1 MDYGM
6 KPILSL
12 SKTAPAVADATVLA
26 KRLEGFYV
34 NRYEAQ
40 ELADAFKAT
49 DKALDAVTSFTT
61 TFELLIL
68 EATVDILVA
77 AAEAADVLI
86 VTPEGERWYPVFR
99 DEE

>member
-1 MDYGM
+1 MDIGM
-6 KPILSL
+6 KPTLSYG
-12 SKTAPAVADATVLA
+12 KTAPAVTDATVLA
-26 KRLEGFYV
+26 QRLAGFYV
-34 NRYEAQ
+34 NRNEAQ

-49 DKALDAVTSFTT
+49 AKALDAVTSFTT